1 MTGSGRPWIWHWNR
15 PTPPS
20 SARTERGCTWKSA
33 IAEDKRDRERQITL
47 TLHTHIKVTH
57 VNAIQN
63 TTIWTLKKN
72 NMHTPSQKAVCKSNE
87 VGQKG
92 CIWAFQSPTNV
103 ILELFSSSTSQN
115 KVLENTKCWSRQLI
129 IQDPRSDVLWSH
141 SHIRSYK
148 FIWCCSKNDNTVN
161 GICGRS
167 LNNFLLSVCSGIQ
180 YQTSL
185 KVGNSTGSSLSH
197 FALQN
202 APHILYWRQVGTA
215 GRPVKYP
222 YPLPPQPGLCN
233 VCRMWFCIVLLKY
246 AWTSLEKMSSWRQH
260 IVLQNLYV
268 FFSINGAITEV
279 QVTFAKGTDTTPYH
293 DRPWLLDL
301 LLVTVWMILFFFGPE
316 HTASIPSKKYL
327 KYWFIWPQYTF
338 PLCDGPSQMPPSP
351 EKSTALLD
359 TVNIGLHFGTVQF

>member
-1 MTGSGRPWIWHWNR
+1 M
-15 PTPPS
+15 
-20 SARTERGCTWKSA
+20 
-33 IAEDKRDRERQITL
+33 
-47 TLHTHIKVTH
+47 
-57 VNAIQN
+57 
-63 TTIWTLKKN
+63 
-72 NMHTPSQKAVCKSNE
+72 
-87 VGQKG
+87 
-92 CIWAFQSPTNV
+92 
-103 ILELFSSSTSQN
+103 
-115 KVLENTKCWSRQLI
+115 KCFR
-129 IQDPRSDVLWSH
+129 
-141 SHIRSYK
+141 
-148 FIWCCSKNDNTVN
+148 C
-161 GICGRS
+161 
-167 LNNFLLSVCSGIQ
+167 NFVPFFL
-180 YQTSL
+180 QTSL

-268 FFSINGAITEV
+268 LFSINGAITEV

-293 DRPWLLDL
+293 DRPWLWTCCWYSLDDPFL
-301 LLVTVWMILFFFGPE
+301 LCPE
-316 HTASIPSKKYL
+316 HTASIPPKKYL
-327 KYWFIWPQYTF
+327 KYWLIWPQYTF

-359 TVNIGLHFGTVQF
+359 TVNIGLPFGTVQFLTGICGCNYVLWYLTKVCQSSPEPMWWYRL

>member
-1 MTGSGRPWIWHWNR
+1 M
-15 PTPPS
+15 
-20 SARTERGCTWKSA
+20 
-33 IAEDKRDRERQITL
+33 
-47 TLHTHIKVTH
+47 
-57 VNAIQN
+57 
-63 TTIWTLKKN
+63 
-72 NMHTPSQKAVCKSNE
+72 
-87 VGQKG
+87 
-92 CIWAFQSPTNV
+92 
-103 ILELFSSSTSQN
+103 
-115 KVLENTKCWSRQLI
+115 KCFR
-129 IQDPRSDVLWSH
+129 
-141 SHIRSYK
+141 
-148 FIWCCSKNDNTVN
+148 C
-161 GICGRS
+161 
-167 LNNFLLSVCSGIQ
+167 NFVPFFL
-180 YQTSL
+180 QTSL

-197 FALQN
+197 FVLQN

-260 IVLQNLYV
+260 IVLQNLHV
-268 FFSINGAITEV
+268 LFSINGAITEV

-316 HTASIPSKKYL
+316 HTASIPPKKYL

-359 TVNIGLHFGTVQF
+359 TVNIGLPFGTVQF